1 MKAIRPLFVATR
13 LWFVLIAFVV
23 LFVAAYAFPLLF
35 PLVQIAFVI
44 FVILIGLDGWLLF
57 RTKNQS
63 VGSAFFARREVPDR
77 LSNGDENPLTIY
89 LENRYSFRA
98 DVDVIDEI
106 PFQFQRRDVLFR
118 ARLNPRE
125 TQAIRYELRPT
136 RRGEYSFGAVNVF
149 VKTPLGLLKRR
160 YQFEQGKMV
169 AVYPSFLQMR
179 QYELLAA
186 TNRLNEVGIK
196 RIRRIGHSM
205 EFEQV
210 RPYATGDDVRT
221 VNWKATAR
229 RTDAQGTSLMINAYQ
244 DERSQP
250 VYCLI
255 DKGRVMQSPF
265 EGLTLLDY
273 AINAS
278 LVLSNIALL
287 KQDRAGILT
296 FSDHVGQL
304 LPADRRT
311 GHMLKILE
319 LLYRQKTR
327 FLETDYESLYASV
340 RNHIRQRSL
349 LLLFTNFETVSAMHR
364 QLPYL
369 RRLAKDHLLL
379 IIFFENT
386 ELRSLLDQPASD
398 TEQIYLKTIAE
409 KFASEKKQII
419 KELSQYG
426 IQTILTA
433 PQNLTANTVNK
444 YLELKARGMI

>member
-1 MKAIRPLFVATR
+1 MTFLRPLFVATR
-13 LWFVLIAFVV
+13 LWFALTALVL
-23 LFVAAYAFPLLF
+23 LFIIAYAFPILF
-35 PLVQIAFVI
+35 PLVKIIFAV
-44 FVILIGLDGWLLF
+44 FVILIGIDAWLLF
-57 RTKNQS
+57 RVQAGK
-63 VGSAFFARREVPDR
+63 GIFARREVPDR
-77 LSNGDENPLTIY
+77 LSNGDENPIMIY
-89 LENRYSFRA
+89 LENRYAFRA
-98 DVDVIDEI
+98 DLEVIDEI

-136 RRGEYSFGAVNVF
+136 RRGEYNFGAVNVF
-149 VKTPLGLLKRR
+149 ALSPLGLLKRR

-196 RIRRIGHSM
+196 RIRRLGHSM

-210 RPYATGDDVRT
+210 RPYTTGDDVRT
-221 VNWKATAR
+221 INWKATSR
-229 RTDAQGTSLMINAYQ
+229 RSNSQGASLMINAYQ

-265 EGLTLLDY
+265 DGLTLLDY

-278 LVLSNIALL
+278 LVLSNIALM

-296 FSDHVGQL
+296 FADHVGQL

-311 GHMLKILE
+311 GHMLRILE

-340 RNHIRQRSL
+340 RTHIRQRSL
-349 LLLFTNFETVSAMHR
+349 LLLFTNFETISAMQR

-379 IIFFENT
+379 VIFFENT
-386 ELRSLLDQPASD
+386 ELRSLLDQPAAD
-398 TEQIYLKTIAE
+398 TEQIYLKTIGE
-409 KFASEKKQII
+409 KFSFEKKQIV
-419 KELSQYG
+419 KELGQYG